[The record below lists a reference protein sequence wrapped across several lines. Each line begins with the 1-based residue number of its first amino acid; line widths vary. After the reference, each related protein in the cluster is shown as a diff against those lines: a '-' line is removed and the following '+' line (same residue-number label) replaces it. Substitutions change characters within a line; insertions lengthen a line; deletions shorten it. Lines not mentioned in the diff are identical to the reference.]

1 MIKNMKTKLI
11 NTKITVAIVFLAAS
25 SNMTAQKKK
34 ADTAKTKDIDEVIMT
49 GVFDKRTRMNAPIA
63 ISVLKSDIIEKQ
75 VPNSAADL
83 LKNVPGVYVNSS
95 LGEIR
100 NNVSSRGI
108 SAGSSDGTF
117 AYEYISM
124 QEDGLPVTNTTY
136 FNYGPD
142 FFLRADATIS
152 QIDAVRGG
160 PASITAANAPG
171 GIFNYI
177 SKTGGN
183 KFGGEIRAKYGIQ
196 GANNSGYH
204 RIDANF
210 GGPLGDN
217 WFFNIGGFYRY
228 DLGARYAGYPFN
240 NGGQI
245 KANIVKKYN
254 KGSLKVFLKYLDDKN
269 GYAQLIPTRNYTDP
283 EPAEG
288 FSSSSSLLIP
298 KLQYNSP
305 DFIHG
310 GNIDYNSGRLVSNK
324 YRSVG
329 LNWDHNLGNE
339 WKLLLASKYADNDVV
354 QNSVGNS
361 FLTSLDDMTPYFLI
375 GGVGIGT
382 YSFKDAL
389 TGQELASVN
398 STLGAG
404 GLPVYQI
411 TKNQLPGQS
420 IQNNSFLMSTLNF
433 YENKVKESMSQLTI
447 NKKWNNMNFSFGGY
461 YGYSDVWRFSGITG
475 IGLTTLENRP
485 RMMTLSLT
493 GVTTLDFTKP
503 GVYQLTNGD
512 GFAQAAGNTGALL
525 EFKAKQQ
532 QGSLFFGHTW
542 DITDHL
548 TLDWGIRYEKVW
560 IKGNNTRTYLFS
572 DKNGGTDGNLYPL
585 YNNNALA
592 KLTNVVYSRQLENFS
607 YSAAVNYKFNN
618 NIAVYA
624 RYSKGSKSPDLD
636 IFFAA
641 NMPETIDLLNPQSRK
656 TQQVEMGFKA
666 KTNYFDAF
674 ITPFYSLLSNVP
686 YSFLA
691 DDGKGGFYTT
701 PVLYNKNETYGIE
714 LETNIRPADNF
725 SIRAVLTLQDPKVKE
740 GYLWNLGSAPGPSDD
755 TVFSYSGTTI
765 AYTPKIMANIT
776 PNLKIGKAFG
786 FVTWSYMGKREGSNT
801 NVYKLPGF
809 SQFDLGIGYN
819 LNENLSMLVNVN
831 NVFNKYGVMSYQRP
845 GTLQQQ
851 LAGFENFTQA
861 EYTSAEANN
870 TPYFTIAIPPTSGYI
885 TVTYKF

>member
-1 MIKNMKTKLI
+1 MKTNFI
-11 NTKITVAIVFLAAS
+11 NAKITIAVLFLTASTSIV
-25 SNMTAQKKK
+25 AQKKVV
-34 ADTAKTKDIDEVIMT
+34 DTTQTKDIDEIIVT
-49 GVFDKRTRMNAPIA
+49 GVFDKRTRMDAPIA
-63 ISVLKSDIIEKQ
+63 ITVLKSDLIQQQ

-108 SAGSSDGTF
+108 SAGSADGTF

-142 FFLRADATIS
+142 FFLRADATIA

-183 KFGGEIRAKYGIQ
+183 KFAGEIRAKYGVQ
-196 GANNSGYH
+196 GAENSGFH
-204 RIDANF
+204 RIDADF
-210 GGPLGDN
+210 GGPLGNN
-217 WFFNIGGFYRY
+217 WFFNVGGFYRY
-228 DLGARYAGYPFN
+228 DLGAKYPGYPFN

-245 KANIVKKYN
+245 KANILKKYD
-254 KGSLKVFLKYLDDKN
+254 KGSVKIFLKYLNDKN
-269 GYAQLIPTRNYTDP
+269 GYAQLVPTRNYTDP

-324 YRSVG
+324 YRSVT
-329 LNWDHNLGNE
+329 LNWDHNLGDD
-339 WKLLLASKYADNDVV
+339 WKLFLASKYSDNDVV
-354 QNSVGNS
+354 QNSVGTS
-361 FLTSLDDMTPYFLI
+361 FVTSLNDFTSYFLI
-375 GGVGIGT
+375 GGIGVGN

-389 TGQELASVN
+389 SGQELANVS
-398 STLGAG
+398 SALGAG

-411 TKNQLPGQS
+411 NKNILPNQS
-420 IQNNSFLMSTLNF
+420 IQNNSFLMSALNF
-433 YENKVKESMSQLTI
+433 YENKVNESMNQLTI

-461 YGYSDVWRFSGITG
+461 YGFSDVWRFSGING
-475 IGLTTLENRP
+475 IALTTMENRP

-503 GVYQLTNGD
+503 GLYQLTNSD
-512 GFAQAAGNTGALL
+512 GFAQAAGSTGDLL
-525 EFKAKQQ
+525 EFNSKQQ
-532 QGSLFFGHTW
+532 QGAAFFGHTW
-542 DITDHL
+542 DITENL

-560 IKGNNTRTYLFS
+560 INGDNTRTYLVS
-572 DKNGGTDGNLYPL
+572 DKKGGADSNIFTM
-585 YNNNALA
+585 YNNNSLS
-592 KLTNVVYSRQLENFS
+592 KLTNVLYSRQFENFS
-607 YSAAVNYKFNN
+607 YSAAVNYKFSNN
-618 NIAVYA
+618 VAVYA
-624 RYSKGSKSPDLD
+624 RYSKGSKAPDLD
-636 IFFAA
+636 VFFAA
-641 NMPETIDLLNPQSRK
+641 NRLETIGLLNPQSRK
-656 TQQVEMGFKA
+656 TQQIEMGFKT
-666 KTNYFDAF
+666 KTSYIDAF
-674 ITPFYSLLSNVP
+674 VTPFYSLLSNVP
-686 YSFLA
+686 YGFMA

-701 PVLYNKNETYGIE
+701 PTLYNENETYGLE
-714 LETNIRPADNF
+714 METNIKPTNNF
-725 SIRAVLTLQDPKVKE
+725 NIRAVLTLQDPKVKK
-740 GYLWNLGSAPGPSDD
+740 GFLWNTGKVPGPSDD
-755 TVFSYSGTTI
+755 TTSTYSGTTV
-765 AYTPKIMANIT
+765 AYTPKIIANVT
-776 PNLKIGKAFG
+776 PNLKVGRAFG
-786 FVTWSYMGKREGSNT
+786 FVTWNYMGKREGSNT
-801 NVYKLPGF
+801 NIYKLSGF
-809 SQFDLGIGYN
+809 SQFDLGVGYN
-819 LNENLSMLVNVN
+819 LNENISMLVNIN

-851 LAGFENFTQA
+851 LGGFENFTQA
-861 EYTSAEANN
+861 EYETAVAKN
-870 TPYFTIAIPPTSGYI
+870 TPYFTIAIPPTSGYL

>member
-1 MIKNMKTKLI
+1 MKTTFL
-11 NTKITVAIVFLAAS
+11 NTKITIAILFLTAS
-25 SNMTAQKKK
+25 GSIMAQKKEV
-34 ADTAKTKDIDEVIMT
+34 DTTKTKEIDEVIMT

-63 ISVLKSDIIEKQ
+63 ISVLKSEVIEQQ

-108 SAGSSDGTF
+108 SAGSADGTF

-124 QEDGLPVTNTTY
+124 QEDGLPITNTTY

-142 FFLRADATIS
+142 FFLRADATIA

-160 PASITAANAPG
+160 SASITAANAPG

-183 KFGGEIRAKYGIQ
+183 KFGGEIRAKYGVQ
-196 GANNSGYH
+196 GADNSGYH

-217 WFFNIGGFYRY
+217 WFFNVGGFYRY
-228 DLGARYAGYPFN
+228 DLGARYPGYPFN

-245 KANIVKKYN
+245 KANIAKKYS
-254 KGSLKVFLKYLDDKN
+254 KGSVKVFLKYLDDNN
-269 GYAQLIPTRNYTDP
+269 GYAQLIPTRNYSNP
-283 EPAEG
+283 QPAEG
-288 FSSSSSLLIP
+288 FNSSSSLLIP

-310 GNIDYNSGRLVSNK
+310 GNTDYNSGRLVSNK

-329 LNWDHNLGNE
+329 LNWDHNLGND
-339 WKLLLASKYADNDVV
+339 WKLFLASKYADNEVV

-361 FLTSLDDMTPYFLI
+361 FVTSLDDPASYFLI
-375 GGVGIGT
+375 GGLGVGT

-398 STLGAG
+398 SALGAG
-404 GLPVYQI
+404 GLPTYQI
-411 TKNQLPGQS
+411 TKNNLPNQS
-420 IQNNSFLMSTLNF
+420 IQNNSFLMSVLNF

-461 YGYSDVWRFSGITG
+461 YGFSDVWRFSGING
-475 IGLTTLENRP
+475 IALTTLENRP

-503 GVYQLTNGD
+503 GVYQLTNND
-512 GFAQAAGNTGALL
+512 GFAQAAGSTGDLI

-532 QGSLFFGHTW
+532 QGSVFFGHTW

-548 TLDWGIRYEKVW
+548 TLDWGIRYERMWV
-560 IKGNNTRTYLFS
+560 KGNNTRTSLIS
-572 DKNGGTDGNLYPL
+572 DKNGGTDGNIYTM
-585 YNNNALA
+585 YNNNALV
-592 KLTNVVYSRQLENFS
+592 KLTNVTYSNQQENVS
-607 YSAAVNYKFNN
+607 YSAALNYKFNN
-618 NIAVYA
+618 NLAVYA

-636 IFFAA
+636 VYFAA
-641 NMPETIDLLNPQSRK
+641 NTPQTIGLLNPQSRK

-666 KTNYFDAF
+666 KTTYFDAF

-686 YSFLA
+686 YSFMA
-691 DDGKGGFYTT
+691 DDGAGGFYTT
-701 PVLYNKNETYGIE
+701 PTLYNKNETYGVE
-714 LETNIRPADNF
+714 VETNVKATRNF
-725 SIRAVLTLQDPKVKE
+725 NIRAVVTLQNPKVKQ
-740 GYLWNLGSAPGPSDD
+740 GYLWDLGSMPGPSDD
-755 TVFSYSGTTI
+755 RAISYSGTTI

-786 FVTWSYMGKREGSNT
+786 FVTWNYMGEREGSNT
-801 NVYKLPGF
+801 NIYKLPGF
-809 SQFDLGIGYN
+809 SQFDLGLGYN
-819 LNENLSMLVNVN
+819 INENLSMLINVN

-861 EYTSAEANN
+861 EYDAAVAKN
-870 TPYFTIAIPPTSGYI
+870 TPYFTIAIPPTSGYL